1 MQRVIMLLLIR
12 IRFFIIMK
20 SSTHQDNKVMRQDY
34 YFHKSRI
41 IIMKMWRSSG
51 RVLAVESV
59 Y

>member
-1 MQRVIMLLLIR
+1 MKMQRVIMLLLIR

-51 RVLAVESV
+51 